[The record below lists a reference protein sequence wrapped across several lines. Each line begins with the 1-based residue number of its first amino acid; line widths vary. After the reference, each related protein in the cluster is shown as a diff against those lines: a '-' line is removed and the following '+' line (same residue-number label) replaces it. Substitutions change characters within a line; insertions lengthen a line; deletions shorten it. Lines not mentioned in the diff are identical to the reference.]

1 MPYLKVI
8 LSLGVIAGLAG
19 LTAPEAGPRPLTA
32 IGVAQGACHRPQA
45 LHLYQKANGQI
56 IGECR

>member
-1 MPYLKVI
+1 MAYLKI
-8 LSLGVIAGLAG
+8 LLSLGVIAGLAG
-19 LTAPEAGPRPLTA
+19 LTAPEAGPRALAP

-45 LHLYQKANGQI
+45 LHLYQKANGRI

>member
-1 MPYLKVI
+1 MPYLKVF

-19 LTAPEAGPRPLTA
+19 LTAPEAGPRALAP
-32 IGVAQGACHRPQA
+32 IGVAQGGCKAPQR
-45 LHLYQKANGQI
+45 LHLYQKANSTI